1 MQFKLD
7 PRLARV
13 LGIHTQTRP
22 VIINALWQYIKT
34 HKLQDPYEREYI
46 NCDKYMEQV
55 GVCGLSLG
63 YGGATLGLGCGYARA
78 GLWAIKLQHRCH
90 RERTSTATSTWSRLV
105 SVACLWAMAG
115 VAKSLSSLLALWASY
130 LVKSSS
136 LSTFLVARKL
146 SV

>member
-55 GVCGLSLG
+55 SVDGLSVV
-63 YGGATLGLGCGYARA
+63 ATCA
-78 GLWAIKLQHRCH
+78 GLWSAH
-90 RERTSTATSTWSRLV
+90 ASRHI
-105 SVACLWAMAG
+105 SQRGGAESCGG
-115 VAKSLSSLLALWASY
+115 VCFFSGWLFSS
-130 LVKSSS
+130 
-136 LSTFLVARKL
+136 
-146 SV
+146 